1 MKRHLLNRNRA
12 LAVLLAILLNFF
24 SFSCAMAT
32 RQLNNA
38 TTDRSW
44 TTASGLGTVSSGD
57 YVQLDGVKV
66 TLGNA
71 QDTQTQWTWNSSN
84 KGYIPSQMP
93 SVDGTSST
101 LVTAFSEASPYGQ
114 IPERG
119 CFLKLEAT
127 KAGTLTVSCKPSTDA
142 SQKLVIVTADSSNPD
157 VIAEVKVESGIWNA
171 SYDVE
176 VEAGKTYY
184 FFQLAYPGKLT
195 SYRFTLRGISF
206 SVEGEKPIKV
216 FTIGDS
222 TMANKTSATERGWG
236 MLFPQFVDASL
247 VTVVNKA
254 VDGRS
259 TLSFINEGRWQDV
272 VNQLAEGDYVLIQF
286 GHNDEKTNASLH
298 TDPQSTYKANLRK
311 FINETKAKGANPVLL
326 TPIVRRMFGADG
338 NVNDEHTEYAEAV
351 RELAT
356 ECDVPLIDM
365 NNYSRCY
372 ENIAGIVGSRALHEY
387 FPGNEID
394 NTHLCQF
401 GAYITARC
409 IAEQIAANDDIH
421 IAVNPSPMA
430 MTGAY
435 ASTLEYAQKMFNA
448 TYPDNE
454 APATL
459 EEIDA
464 LVRSLRADSRKNLK
478 NEDLPA
484 DATFAVVNPDF
495 AEGFCWYNS
504 VQGTRPMGWTVE
516 KSTSGQENISVK
528 TENGMNYFTVWAST
542 INYIDISQTVTGLAD
557 GVYQL
562 SAKVKASSGSSDGGA
577 FIYASSGG
585 KTVSQNAQ
593 QPETWEELK
602 VVCQVKRGR
611 LNIGLHSDNGW
622 YGRLADVKLAY
633 LSTSST
639 GISEVMS
646 ESKHESRVYDLC
658 GRCVT
663 KPVKGVYVVD
673 GKKKLFR
680 DTSVK

>member
-1 MKRHLLNRNRA
+1 MKRNLLKRNRT
-12 LAVLLAILLNFF
+12 LAVLLALLLNL
-24 SFSCAMAT
+24 FSCSCVMAA

-44 TTASGLGTVSSGD
+44 TTSSGLGTVSSGD

-71 QDTQTQWTWNSSN
+71 KDSQTQWTWNSGN

-93 SVDGTSST
+93 SVDGTAAT
-101 LVTAFSEASPYGQ
+101 LVTTFSETTPFGTL
-114 IPERG
+114 PEKG
-119 CFLKLEAT
+119 CYLKIEAQ
-127 KAGTLTVSCKPSTDA
+127 KAGTVTISCKPSTDA
-142 SQKLVIVTADSSNPD
+142 SQKLVIATADSNNPD
-157 VIAEVKVESGIWNA
+157 VIAEAKIENGIWNA

-195 SYRFTLRGISF
+195 SYRFTLRGLAF
-206 SVEGEKPIKV
+206 SKEGEKPIKV

-254 VDGRS
+254 MDGRS
-259 TLSFINEGRWQDV
+259 TLSFINEGRWQEV
-272 VNQLAEGDYVLIQF
+272 VNQLAKGDYVLIQF
-286 GHNDEKTNASLH
+286 GHNDEKTDASLH
-298 TDPQSTYKANLRK
+298 TEPQSTYKANLRK
-311 FINETKAKGANPVLL
+311 FISETRAKGANPVLL

-338 NVNDEHTEYAEAV
+338 NINDEHTEYAEAM

-387 FPGNEID
+387 FPGKEID
-394 NTHLCQF
+394 NTHMCQF

-409 IAEQIAANDDIH
+409 VAEQIAANDDIH
-421 IAVNPSPMA
+421 IAINPSPTA

-435 ASTLEYAQKMFNA
+435 ASTLEYAQKTFNA
-448 TYPDNE
+448 AYPDNE

-464 LVRSLRADSRKNLK
+464 LVRSLRADARKALTS
-478 NEDLPA
+478 ETLPA
-484 DATFAVVNPDF
+484 DATFAIVNPDF
-495 AEGFCWYNS
+495 AEGFCWYNA

-528 TENGMNYFTVWAST
+528 TEDGMNYFTVWAST
-542 INYIDISQTVTGLAD
+542 INYIDVSQTITGLAD
-557 GVYQL
+557 GVYELTAQ
-562 SAKVKASSGSSDGGA
+562 VKASRGNSDGGA

-585 KTVSQNAQ
+585 KTVSQKAQ
-593 QPETWEELK
+593 EPETWEELK

-611 LNIGLHSDNGW
+611 INIGLHSDNGW
-622 YGRLADVKLAY
+622 YGRLANVKLTC
-633 LSTSST
+633 LSASST

-646 ESKHESRVYDLC
+646 ESETGREMYDLC
-658 GRCVT
+658 GRRVK
-663 KPVKGVYVVD
+663 KPAKGVYVV
-673 GKKKLFR
+673 GGRKRVF
-680 DTSVK
+680 